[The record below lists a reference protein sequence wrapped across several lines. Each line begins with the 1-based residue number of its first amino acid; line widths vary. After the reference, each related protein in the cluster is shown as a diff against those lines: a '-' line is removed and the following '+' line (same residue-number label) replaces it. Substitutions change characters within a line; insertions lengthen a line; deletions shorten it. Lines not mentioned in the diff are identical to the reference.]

1 MAKILDTQYVYLEL
15 HDDLLIG
22 TYKKGLKIDLDIAKE
37 IVRTWQDFTEH
48 KPVLQLVYNQGVVS
62 MDKKA
67 RDYLSSKEAVGK
79 IIAGAIVLDSPFG
92 SFLGNFYLT
101 VSKPKM
107 PARIFSNTEAALKWL
122 DKFRTKKLNS
132 G

>member
-1 MAKILDTQYVYLEL
+1 MRKTLDSRYVYLEL
-15 HDDLLIG
+15 QDDLLIG
-22 TYKKGLKIDLDIAKE
+22 TFKKGLKINLEIAKE

-48 KPVLQLVYNQGVVS
+48 KPVRQLVYNQGVVS

-67 RDYLSSKEAVGK
+67 RDYLSSEEAVGK

-92 SFLGNFYLT
+92 SFLGNFYLS

-107 PARIFSNTEAALKWL
+107 PARIFSKTENALKWL
-122 DKFRTKKLNS
+122 DKFRTKKINS